1 MTFTSKK
8 LTSNLSKIEC
18 ELLKRKTIGITIL
31 SGVSAIA
38 RFQLYYVKLARAYP
52 LCISLFDFIISHEK
66 EWWFRYWEIYQ
77 LKLVILYSFN
87 NVGNVALWT
96 KHFEQG
102 RRYLPYTGMYF
113 KSKAKWAKLRG
124 NATAIRPGVPLIKM
138 NVFSKA
144 ERG

>member
-31 SGVSAIA
+31 SGVSAIKIA

-66 EWWFRYWEIYQ
+66 E
-77 LKLVILYSFN
+77 
-87 NVGNVALWT
+87 
-96 KHFEQG
+96 
-102 RRYLPYTGMYF
+102 
-113 KSKAKWAKLRG
+113 
-124 NATAIRPGVPLIKM
+124 
-138 NVFSKA
+138 
-144 ERG
+144 

>member
-1 MTFTSKK
+1 MWAAEKENDRNHYS
-8 LTSNLSKIEC
+8 LW
-18 ELLKRKTIGITIL
+18 GIRNK
-31 SGVSAIA
+31 IA
-38 RFQLYYVKLARAYP
+38 RFQLYYVKLARAHP

-102 RRYLPYTGMYF
+102 RRYPPYTGMYF